1 MSEISTLTIKIPLEL
16 KEKIKEDADKQFATT
31 TLDELLAFSESELEA
46 ISGRLLRS
54 LLIIEYMKQQR
65 LPISATLDSD
75 APSGQIVTING

>member
-1 MSEISTLTIKIPLEL
+1 MQHTITLTEILEHGDFT
-16 KEKIKEDADKQFATT
+16 IRFADKQFATT
-31 TLDELLAFSESELEA
+31 TLEELLAFSESELEA

>member
-1 MSEISTLTIKIPLEL
+1 MQHTITLTEILEHNDFT
-16 KEKIKEDADKQFATT
+16 IRFADKQFATT
-31 TLDELLAFSESELEA
+31 TLDELLAYSESELEA

-65 LPISATLDSD
+65 LPISATLNSD

>member
-1 MSEISTLTIKIPLEL
+1 MQHTITLTEILEHNDFT
-16 KEKIKEDADKQFATT
+16 IRFADKQFATT
-31 TLDELLAFSESELEA
+31 TLAELLAYSESELEA

-65 LPISATLDSD
+65 LPISATLNSD